1 MKNHYLWG
9 MQNSITF
16 LGTGTSQGIP
26 LIGCHCEVCDS
37 TDPRDKR
44 LRSSALIEY
53 KGIKVVIDAGP
64 DFRQQMLRE
73 DIRDLDAIILTHPHK
88 DHTGGLDDVR
98 AFNYIT
104 GKNMPI
110 YCEPN
115 VLESLKMEYSYAF
128 REHKYP
134 GVPEFEVHT
143 IGTEPFTIN
152 GVEIVPVRA
161 MHYKLPVLGYRVGK
175 LGYLTD
181 ANYISDEE
189 IEKFRGV
196 SVFVINT
203 IRREKHISHFSL
215 DEALDVAR
223 RVGARHTYLTHL
235 SHQIDKHSELS
246 LFLPDG
252 VSPAYDTLKVKF

>member
-1 MKNHYLWG
+1 

-44 LRSSALIEY
+44 FRSSALIEY
-53 KGIKVVIDAGP
+53 QGIKVVIDAGP

-73 DIRDLDAIILTHPHK
+73 DVRDLDAILLTHPHK

-143 IGTEPFTIN
+143 IGTDPFFIN
-152 GVEIVPVRA
+152 GVEIIPVRA
-161 MHYKLPVLGYRVGK
+161 MHYKLPVLGYRFGK

-181 ANYISDEE
+181 ANYISDED
-189 IEKFRGV
+189 IQKFRGV
-196 SVFVINT
+196 DVFVINT

-223 RVGARHTYLTHL
+223 LVGARQTYLTHL
-235 SHQIDKHSELS
+235 SHQIEKHSELS

-252 VSPAYDTLKVKF
+252 VTPAYDTLRVRF

>member
-1 MKNHYLWG
+1 

-44 LRSSALIEY
+44 FRSSALIEY
-53 KGIKVVIDAGP
+53 QGIKVVIDAGP

-73 DIRDLDAIILTHPHK
+73 DVRDLDAILLTHPHK

-143 IGTEPFTIN
+143 IGTDPFFIN
-152 GVEIVPVRA
+152 GVEIIPVRA
-161 MHYKLPVLGYRVGK
+161 MHYKLPVLGYRFGK

-181 ANYISDEE
+181 ANYISDED
-189 IEKFRGV
+189 IRKFRGV
-196 SVFVINT
+196 DVFVINT

-223 RVGARHTYLTHL
+223 RVGARQTYLTHL
-235 SHQIDKHSELS
+235 SHQIEKHSELS

-252 VSPAYDTLKVKF
+252 VTPAYDTLRVRF

>member
-1 MKNHYLWG
+1 MKIHYLWG

-53 KGIKVVIDAGP
+53 KGIRVVIDAGP

-128 REHKYP
+128 KEFKYP

-143 IGTEPFTIN
+143 IGTEPFKIN
-152 GVEIVPVRA
+152 GVEIIPVRA
-161 MHYKLPVLGYRVGK
+161 MHYKLPVLGYRFGK

-196 SVFVINT
+196 DVFVINT

-246 LFLPDG
+246 LFLPEG
-252 VSPAYDTLKVKF
+252 VTPAYDMLQVKF

>member
-1 MKNHYLWG
+1 M
-9 MQNSITF
+9 
-16 LGTGTSQGIP
+16 
-26 LIGCHCEVCDS
+26 IGCHCQVCDS
-37 TDPRDKR
+37 ADPRDKR
-44 LRSSALIEY
+44 LRSSALVDYE
-53 KGIKVVIDAGP
+53 GIRVLIDAGP

-73 DIRDLDAIILTHPHK
+73 DVTSLDAILLTHPHK

-115 VLESLKMEYSYAF
+115 VQASLKMEYSYAF
-128 REHKYP
+128 AEHKYP
-134 GVPEFEVHT
+134 GVPSFELHT
-143 IGTEPFTIN
+143 IGTEPFTIK
-152 GVEIVPVRA
+152 GVEIIPVRA
-161 MHYKLPVLGYRVGK
+161 MHYKLPVLGYRFGK

-181 ANYISDEE
+181 ANYISDED

-196 SVFVINT
+196 DVFVINT

-223 RVGARHTYLTHL
+223 RVGARQTYLTHL
-235 SHQIDKHSELS
+235 SHQIDKYSELS

-252 VSPAYDTLKVKF
+252 VTPAYDMLQVKF

>member
-1 MKNHYLWG
+1 M
-9 MQNSITF
+9 
-16 LGTGTSQGIP
+16 
-26 LIGCHCEVCDS
+26 IGCHCQVCDS
-37 TDPRDKR
+37 SDPRDKR
-44 LRSSALIEY
+44 LRSSALVDYE
-53 KGIKVVIDAGP
+53 GIRILIDAGP

-73 DIRDLDAIILTHPHK
+73 DVTSLDAILLTHPHK

-115 VLESLKMEYSYAF
+115 VQASLKMEYSYAF
-128 REHKYP
+128 AKHKYP
-134 GVPEFEVHT
+134 GVPSFELHT
-143 IGTEPFTIN
+143 IGTEPLTIK
-152 GVEIVPVRA
+152 GVEIIPVRS
-161 MHYKLPVLGYRVGK
+161 MHYKLQVLGYRFGK

-181 ANYISDEE
+181 ANYISDED

-196 SVFVINT
+196 DVFVINT

-223 RVGARHTYLTHL
+223 RVGARQTYLTHL
-235 SHQIDKHSELS
+235 SHQIDKYSELS

-252 VSPAYDTLKVKF
+252 VAPAYDTLKVRF

>member
-53 KGIKVVIDAGP
+53 KGIRVVIDAGP

-161 MHYKLPVLGYRVGK
+161 MHYKLPVLGYRFGK

-181 ANYISDEE
+181 ANYISDQE

-196 SVFVINT
+196 DVFVINT

-235 SHQIDKHSELS
+235 SHQIEKHSELT

>member
-1 MKNHYLWG
+1 

-44 LRSSALIEY
+44 FRSSALIEY
-53 KGIKVVIDAGP
+53 QGIKVVIDAGP

-73 DIRDLDAIILTHPHK
+73 DVRDLDAILLTHPHK

-143 IGTEPFTIN
+143 IGTDPFSIN
-152 GVEIVPVRA
+152 GVEIIPVRA
-161 MHYKLPVLGYRVGK
+161 MHYKLPVLGYRFGK

-181 ANYISDEE
+181 ANYISDED
-189 IEKFRGV
+189 IQKFRGV
-196 SVFVINT
+196 DVFVINT

-223 RVGARHTYLTHL
+223 RVGARQTYLTHL
-235 SHQIDKHSELS
+235 SHQIEKHSELS

-252 VSPAYDTLKVKF
+252 VTPAYDTLRVRF

>member
-1 MKNHYLWG
+1 MKIHYLWG

-53 KGIKVVIDAGP
+53 KGIRVVIDAGP

-152 GVEIVPVRA
+152 GVEIIPVRA
-161 MHYKLPVLGYRVGK
+161 MHYKLPVLGYRFGK

-181 ANYISDEE
+181 ANYISDQE

-196 SVFVINT
+196 DVFVINT

-235 SHQIDKHSELS
+235 SHQIEKHSELT

>member
-53 KGIKVVIDAGP
+53 KGIRVVIDAGP

-161 MHYKLPVLGYRVGK
+161 MHYKLPVLGYRFGK

-181 ANYISDEE
+181 ANYISDQE

-196 SVFVINT
+196 DVFVINT

-252 VSPAYDTLKVKF
+252 VSPAYDTLRVRF

>member
-1 MKNHYLWG
+1 MGKFTGVIVPISVGVIILL
-9 MQNSITF
+9 QNSITF

-37 TDPRDKR
+37 PDPRDKR

-53 KGIKVVIDAGP
+53 EGIKVVIDAGP

-73 DIRDLDAIILTHPHK
+73 DVSDLDAIILTHPHK

-104 GKNMPI
+104 GKNMPV

-128 REHKYP
+128 KEFKYP

-143 IGTEPFTIN
+143 IGTEPFTIK
-152 GVEIVPVRA
+152 GEGGTHP
-161 MHYKLPVLGYRVGK
+161 
-175 LGYLTD
+175 
-181 ANYISDEE
+181 
-189 IEKFRGV
+189 RGPE
-196 SVFVINT
+196 T
-203 IRREKHISHFSL
+203 KGDLQGRCTLH
-215 DEALDVAR
+215 AR
-223 RVGARHTYLTHL
+223 CLRCHHP
-235 SHQIDKHSELS
+235 S
-246 LFLPDG
+246 
-252 VSPAYDTLKVKF
+252 

>member
-1 MKNHYLWG
+1 

-44 LRSSALIEY
+44 FRSSALIEY
-53 KGIKVVIDAGP
+53 QGIKVVIDAGP

-73 DIRDLDAIILTHPHK
+73 DVRDLDAILLTHPHK

-143 IGTEPFTIN
+143 IGTDPFFIN
-152 GVEIVPVRA
+152 GVEIIPVRA
-161 MHYKLPVLGYRVGK
+161 MHYKLPVLGYRFGK

-181 ANYISDEE
+181 ANYISDED
-189 IEKFRGV
+189 IQKFRGADI
-196 SVFVINT
+196 FVINT
-203 IRREKHISHFSL
+203 IRREEHTSHASL

-223 RVGARHTYLTHL
+223 RVGARQTYLTHL
-235 SHQIDKHSELS
+235 SHQIEKHSELS

-252 VSPAYDTLKVKF
+252 VTPAYDTLRVRF

>member
-1 MKNHYLWG
+1 

-44 LRSSALIEY
+44 FRSSALIEY
-53 KGIKVVIDAGP
+53 QGIKVVIDAGP

-73 DIRDLDAIILTHPHK
+73 DVRDLDAILLTHPHK

-143 IGTEPFTIN
+143 IGTDPFSIN
-152 GVEIVPVRA
+152 GVEIIPVRA
-161 MHYKLPVLGYRVGK
+161 MHYKLPVLGYRFGK

-181 ANYISDEE
+181 ANYISDED
-189 IEKFRGV
+189 IQKFRGV
-196 SVFVINT
+196 DVFVINT

-223 RVGARHTYLTHL
+223 RVGARQTYLTHL
-235 SHQIDKHSELS
+235 SHQIEKHSELS

-252 VSPAYDTLKVKF
+252 VTPAYDTLRVKF

>member
-1 MKNHYLWG
+1 

-37 TDPRDKR
+37 MDPRDKR
-44 LRSSALIEY
+44 LRTSALIEY
-53 KGIKVVIDAGP
+53 EGIKVVIDAGP

-73 DIRDLDAIILTHPHK
+73 DIRTLDGILLTHQHK

-110 YCEPN
+110 YCEPR
-115 VLESLKMEYSYAF
+115 VQESLKMEYSYAF
-128 REHKYP
+128 LEKKYP
-134 GVPEFEVHT
+134 GVPEFELHT
-143 IGTEPFTIN
+143 IGPEPFKIN
-152 GVEIVPVRA
+152 GVEIIPIRA
-161 MHYKLPVLGYRVGK
+161 MHYKLPVLGFRFGK

-189 IEKFRGV
+189 IEKLRGV

-203 IRREKHISHFSL
+203 IRRAKHISHFSL

-223 RVGARHTYLTHL
+223 RVGARKTYLTHL
-235 SHQIDKHSELS
+235 SHQIEKHSELA

-252 VSPAYDTLKVKF
+252 VTPAYDMLKVKF

>member
-1 MKNHYLWG
+1 

-44 LRSSALIEY
+44 FRSSALIEY
-53 KGIKVVIDAGP
+53 QGIKVVIDAGP

-73 DIRDLDAIILTHPHK
+73 DVRDLDAILLTHPHK

-143 IGTEPFTIN
+143 IGTDPFFIN
-152 GVEIVPVRA
+152 GAEIIPVRA
-161 MHYKLPVLGYRVGK
+161 MHYKLPVLGYRFGK

-181 ANYISDEE
+181 ANYISDED
-189 IEKFRGV
+189 IQKFRGV
-196 SVFVINT
+196 DVFVINT

-223 RVGARHTYLTHL
+223 RVGARQTYLTHL
-235 SHQIDKHSELS
+235 SHQIEKHSELS

-252 VSPAYDTLKVKF
+252 VTPAYDTLRVRF

>member
-1 MKNHYLWG
+1 

-44 LRSSALIEY
+44 FRSSALIEY
-53 KGIKVVIDAGP
+53 QGIKVVIDAGP

-73 DIRDLDAIILTHPHK
+73 DVRDLDAILLTHPHK

-143 IGTEPFTIN
+143 IGTDPFFIN
-152 GVEIVPVRA
+152 GVEIIPIRA
-161 MHYKLPVLGYRVGK
+161 MHYKLPVLGYRFGK

-181 ANYISDEE
+181 ANYISDED
-189 IEKFRGV
+189 IQKFRGV
-196 SVFVINT
+196 DVFVINT

-223 RVGARHTYLTHL
+223 RVGARQTYLTHL
-235 SHQIDKHSELS
+235 SHQIEKHSELS

-252 VSPAYDTLKVKF
+252 VTPAYDTLRVRF

>member
-1 MKNHYLWG
+1 

-53 KGIKVVIDAGP
+53 QGIKVVIDAGP

-73 DIRDLDAIILTHPHK
+73 DVRDLDAILLTHPHK

-143 IGTEPFTIN
+143 IGTDPFFIN
-152 GVEIVPVRA
+152 GVEVIPVRA
-161 MHYKLPVLGYRVGK
+161 MHYKLPVLGYRFGK

-181 ANYISDEE
+181 ANYISDED
-189 IEKFRGV
+189 IQKFRGV
-196 SVFVINT
+196 DVFVINT

-223 RVGARHTYLTHL
+223 RVGARQTYLTHL
-235 SHQIDKHSELS
+235 SHQIEKHSELS

-252 VSPAYDTLKVKF
+252 VTPAYDTLRVRF

>member
-1 MKNHYLWG
+1 

-44 LRSSALIEY
+44 FRSSALIEY
-53 KGIKVVIDAGP
+53 QGIKVVIDAGP

-73 DIRDLDAIILTHPHK
+73 DVRDLDAILLTHPHK

-143 IGTEPFTIN
+143 IGTDPFSIN
-152 GVEIVPVRA
+152 GVEIIPVRA
-161 MHYKLPVLGYRVGK
+161 MHYKLPVLGYRFGK

-181 ANYISDEE
+181 ANYISDED
-189 IEKFRGV
+189 IQKFRGV
-196 SVFVINT
+196 DVFVINT

-223 RVGARHTYLTHL
+223 RVGARRTYLTHL
-235 SHQIDKHSELS
+235 SHQIEKHSELS

-252 VSPAYDTLKVKF
+252 VTPAYDTLRVRF

>member
-1 MKNHYLWG
+1 

-44 LRSSALIEY
+44 FRSSALIEY
-53 KGIKVVIDAGP
+53 QGIKVVIDAGP

-73 DIRDLDAIILTHPHK
+73 DVRDLDAILLTHPHK

-143 IGTEPFTIN
+143 IGTDPFSIN
-152 GVEIVPVRA
+152 GVEIIPVRA
-161 MHYKLPVLGYRVGK
+161 MHYKLPVLGYRFGK

-181 ANYISDEE
+181 ANYISDED
-189 IEKFRGV
+189 IQKFRGV
-196 SVFVINT
+196 DVFVINT

-223 RVGARHTYLTHL
+223 RVGARQTYLTHL
-235 SHQIDKHSELS
+235 SHQIEKHSELS
-246 LFLPDG
+246 LFLPEG
-252 VSPAYDTLKVKF
+252 VTPAYDTLRVRF

>member
-1 MKNHYLWG
+1 

-44 LRSSALIEY
+44 FRSSALIEY
-53 KGIKVVIDAGP
+53 QGIKVVIDAGP

-73 DIRDLDAIILTHPHK
+73 DVRDLDAILLTHPHK

-110 YCEPN
+110 YCESN

-143 IGTEPFTIN
+143 IGTDPFSIN
-152 GVEIVPVRA
+152 GVEIIPVRA
-161 MHYKLPVLGYRVGK
+161 MHYKLPVLGYRFGK

-181 ANYISDEE
+181 ANYISDED
-189 IEKFRGV
+189 IQKFRGV
-196 SVFVINT
+196 DVFVINT

-223 RVGARHTYLTHL
+223 RVGARQTYLTHL
-235 SHQIDKHSELS
+235 SHQIEKHSELS

-252 VSPAYDTLKVKF
+252 VTPAYDTLRVRF

>member
-1 MKNHYLWG
+1 

-26 LIGCHCEVCDS
+26 MIGCHCEVCDS
-37 TDPRDKR
+37 SDPRDKR
-44 LRSSALIEY
+44 LRSSALVDYE
-53 KGIKVVIDAGP
+53 GIRVLIDAGP

-73 DIRDLDAIILTHPHK
+73 NVTSLDAILLTHPHK

-115 VLESLKMEYSYAF
+115 VQASLKMEYSYAF
-128 REHKYP
+128 AEHKYP
-134 GVPEFEVHT
+134 GVPSFELHT
-143 IGTEPFTIN
+143 IGTDPFSIN
-152 GVEIVPVRA
+152 GVEIIPVRA
-161 MHYKLPVLGYRVGK
+161 MHYKLPVLGYRFGK

-181 ANYISDEE
+181 ANYISDED

-196 SVFVINT
+196 DVFVINT

-223 RVGARHTYLTHL
+223 RVGARQTYLTHL
-235 SHQIDKHSELS
+235 SHQIEKHSELA
-246 LFLPDG
+246 LFLPEG
-252 VSPAYDTLKVKF
+252 VTPAYDMLQVKF

>member
-1 MKNHYLWG
+1 

-44 LRSSALIEY
+44 FRSSALIEY
-53 KGIKVVIDAGP
+53 QGIKVVIDAGP

-73 DIRDLDAIILTHPHK
+73 DVRDLDAILLTHPHK

-143 IGTEPFTIN
+143 IGTDPFFIN
-152 GVEIVPVRA
+152 GVEIIPVRA
-161 MHYKLPVLGYRVGK
+161 IHYKLPVLGYRFGK

-181 ANYISDEE
+181 ANYISDED
-189 IEKFRGV
+189 IQKFRGV
-196 SVFVINT
+196 DVFVINT

-223 RVGARHTYLTHL
+223 CVGARQTYLTHL
-235 SHQIDKHSELS
+235 SHQIEKHSELS

-252 VSPAYDTLKVKF
+252 VTPAYDTLRVRF

>member
-1 MKNHYLWG
+1 

-37 TDPRDKR
+37 ADPRDKR
-44 LRSSALIEY
+44 FRSSALIEY
-53 KGIKVVIDAGP
+53 QGIKVVIDAGP

-73 DIRDLDAIILTHPHK
+73 DVRDLDAILLTHPHK

-143 IGTEPFTIN
+143 IGAEPFSIN
-152 GVEIVPVRA
+152 GVEIIPVRA
-161 MHYKLPVLGYRVGK
+161 MHYKLPVLGYRFGK

-181 ANYISDEE
+181 ANYISDED
-189 IEKFRGV
+189 IQKFRGV
-196 SVFVINT
+196 DVFVINT

-223 RVGARHTYLTHL
+223 RVGARQTYLTHL
-235 SHQIDKHSELS
+235 SHQIEKHSELS

-252 VSPAYDTLKVKF
+252 VAPAYDTLRVRF

>member
-1 MKNHYLWG
+1 MKIHYLWG

-37 TDPRDKR
+37 PDPRDKR

-53 KGIKVVIDAGP
+53 EGIKVVIDAGP

-73 DIRDLDAIILTHPHK
+73 DVSDLDAIILTHPHK

-104 GKNMPI
+104 GKNMPV

-128 REHKYP
+128 KEFKYP

-143 IGTEPFTIN
+143 IGIEPFKIN
-152 GVEIVPVRA
+152 GVEIIPVRA
-161 MHYKLPVLGYRVGK
+161 MHYKLPVLGYRFGK

-246 LFLPDG
+246 LFLPEG
-252 VSPAYDTLKVKF
+252 VTPAYDMLQVKF

>member
-1 MKNHYLWG
+1 

-44 LRSSALIEY
+44 FRSSALIEY
-53 KGIKVVIDAGP
+53 QGIKVVIDAGP

-73 DIRDLDAIILTHPHK
+73 DVRDLDAILLTHPHK

-143 IGTEPFTIN
+143 IGTDPFFIN
-152 GVEIVPVRA
+152 GVEIIPVRA
-161 MHYKLPVLGYRVGK
+161 MHYKLPVLGYRFGK

-181 ANYISDEE
+181 ANYISDED
-189 IEKFRGV
+189 IQKFRGV
-196 SVFVINT
+196 DVFVINT

-223 RVGARHTYLTHL
+223 RVGARQTYLTHL
-235 SHQIDKHSELS
+235 SHQIEKHSELS

-252 VSPAYDTLKVKF
+252 VAPAYDTLKVKF

>member
-1 MKNHYLWG
+1 MKIHYLWG

-53 KGIKVVIDAGP
+53 KGIRVVIDAGP

-143 IGTEPFTIN
+143 IGSEPFTIN
-152 GVEIVPVRA
+152 GVEIIPVRA
-161 MHYKLPVLGYRVGK
+161 MHYKLPVLGYRFGK

-181 ANYISDEE
+181 ANYISDQE

-196 SVFVINT
+196 DVFVINT

-235 SHQIDKHSELS
+235 SHQIEKHSELA

>member
-1 MKNHYLWG
+1 

-44 LRSSALIEY
+44 FRSSALIEY
-53 KGIKVVIDAGP
+53 QGIKVVIDAGP

-73 DIRDLDAIILTHPHK
+73 DVRDLDAILLTHPHK

-143 IGTEPFTIN
+143 IGTDPFFIN
-152 GVEIVPVRA
+152 GVEIIPVRA
-161 MHYKLPVLGYRVGK
+161 MHYKLPVLGYRFGK

-181 ANYISDEE
+181 ANYISDED
-189 IEKFRGV
+189 IQKFRGV
-196 SVFVINT
+196 DVFVINT

-223 RVGARHTYLTHL
+223 RVGARQTYLTHL
-235 SHQIDKHSELS
+235 SHQIEKHSELS

-252 VSPAYDTLKVKF
+252 VTPAYDTLRVRF